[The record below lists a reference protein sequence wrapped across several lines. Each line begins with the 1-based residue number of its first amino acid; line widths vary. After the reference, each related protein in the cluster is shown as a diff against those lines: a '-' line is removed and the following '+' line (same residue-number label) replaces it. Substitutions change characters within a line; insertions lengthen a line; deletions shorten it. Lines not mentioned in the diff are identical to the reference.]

1 MPYQV
6 IGWDVGIKNLA
17 YSVVSIQG
25 KASPLKDAVVK
36 DWQIVNLVDPPPT
49 FNCFQCDGNAKYF
62 ELVGREKQYGCG
74 HHIAKERRKVVPKK
88 KIKRDLHKFGTT
100 LFAEL
105 EKRKKI
111 MLSADAIVIEN
122 QPCLQNPFMKSIQIM
137 LFSWFV
143 YHGQN
148 VSMTSAT
155 NKLKVY
161 RGDPID
167 VSHIKSKYSQRK
179 KLGILQC
186 KLLLSQDEKSTTIL
200 EQNKAKCD
208 DLCDAYLLACYKILT
223 WQKTK

>member
-1 MPYQV
+1 MPYRV

-17 YSVVSIQG
+17 YSVVSV
-25 KASPLKDAVVK
+25 KDKNSSLEEAVVK

-49 FNCFQCDGNAKYF
+49 FNCFQCNKNAKYF
-62 ELVGREKQYGCG
+62 EVISRAKQYGCG
-74 HHIAKERRKVVPKK
+74 RHISKEKRKPIPKK

-143 YHGQN
+143 YHNQD

-161 RGDPID
+161 SGEPID
-167 VSHIKSKYSQRK
+167 VSHIKTKYSQRK

-186 KLLLSQDEKSTTIL
+186 KQLLSQDEKSKAIL
-200 EQNKAKCD
+200 ENNKAKCD
-208 DLCDAYLLACYKILT
+208 DLCDAYLLACYKILM
-223 WQKTK
+223 WQKMK